1 MLLTGMSDG
10 GSYELMAGLREDSPF
25 TDLAPFS
32 CVLSP
37 ALAADGRLARAR
49 DRRVRWVHG
58 ALDWMFPPMVAQDG
72 VLQLEQMGGAVE
84 YVEHADLSHT
94 YAREE
99 SARTLD
105 WLGVP
110 QGRSVEIT

>member
-1 MLLTGMSDG
+1 MIEA
-10 GSYELMAGLREDSPF
+10 ELERF
-25 TDLAPFS
+25 FS
-32 CVLSP
+32 EP
-37 ALAADGRLARAR
+37 
-49 DRRVRWVHG
+49 
-58 ALDWMFPPMVAQDG
+58 
-72 VLQLEQMGGAVE
+72 AVE

-110 QGRSVEIT
+110 QGRSVGIT